1 MDAADSEA
9 DEKESLEA
17 HKQVIDNSDFN
28 GKNSE
33 SFGTFGDIFKAKLD
47 KMKK

>member
-17 HKQVIDNSDFN
+17 YKQINDNSDFN

-33 SFGTFGDIFKAKLD
+33 SFGTLGDLLKSKLD
-47 KMKK
+47 KKNK